1 MELRNLTMSNRF
13 RVIHPSDMSRLERI
27 VELMSQRAEDFARRT
42 ADAIQEPVAR
52 EAADILVGRSNNTD
66 PEYLEFVSDLK
77 NRVDA
82 FNQKFSGA
90 AVA

>member
-1 MELRNLTMSNRF
+1 MSKRF

-27 VELMSQRAEDFARRT
+27 VELMSQHAEEFARRT

-52 EAADILVGRSNNTD
+52 EAAEILVGRSSNTD
-66 PEYLEFVSDLK
+66 PEYMSFLSELRSRVYSF
-77 NRVDA
+77 NRKLGGV
-82 FNQKFSGA
+82 